1 MLKKAVRRR
10 LRGAGLLDKETNIMK
25 TYQARTAAT
34 AALAAALSLT
44 TLGAAA
50 SSIDCDTQ
58 GATANGSFADLCKA
72 STSLT
77 SNSGTS
83 QNTYVDGQFESG
95 FNYIGKWDWDKQDF
109 ESGNLAGFELTA
121 QPSENG
127 TYAFNYTLSVPELF
141 LNRQVDWVLGVKQ
154 STSFFAYLFEDVTLG
169 IDGGFNSFS
178 FQAGQGPNAGEL
190 VEGEKFS
197 HVSGFIR
204 EQSVASVP
212 EPSILALLG
221 LGLVGVGVSSMRRRF
236 SL

>member
-1 MLKKAVRRR
+1 
-10 LRGAGLLDKETNIMK
+10 MK

-44 TLGAAA
+44 TFGAAA

-58 GATANGSFADLCKA
+58 GATANGAFADLCKA
-72 STSLT
+72 STSLPN
-77 SNSGTS
+77 NSGVT
-83 QNTYVDGQFESG
+83 QNTYVDGQFGSG
-95 FNYIGKWDWDKQDF
+95 FDYIGKWDQDGQAY
-109 ESGNLAGFELTA
+109 ELGNLNGFELTA

-127 TYAFNYTLSVPELF
+127 AFAFNYTLSVPELF

-178 FQAGQGPNAGEL
+178 FQAGQGPNAGRL
-190 VEGEKFS
+190 VEGDSFS

-204 EQSVASVP
+204 EKGVATVP

-221 LGLVGVGVSSMRRRF
+221 LGLVGLGVSSMRRRF
-236 SL
+236 TF